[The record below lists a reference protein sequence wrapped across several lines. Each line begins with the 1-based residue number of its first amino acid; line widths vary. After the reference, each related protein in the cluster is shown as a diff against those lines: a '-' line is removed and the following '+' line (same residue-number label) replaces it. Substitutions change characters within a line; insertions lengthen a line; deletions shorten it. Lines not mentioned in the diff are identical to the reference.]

1 MLRIHNNLFPVIYD
15 YKQMSYS
22 KGLQQ
27 KLYVISHEF
36 YAVYLRTKG
45 HRSSIWIV
53 FVLRNVKRIMG
64 EPLYNPTI
72 SLQIHYVCERKAQ
85 LEKILFMGPT

>member
-36 YAVYLRTKG
+36 YAVYLRTKC
-45 HRSSIWIV
+45 HRSSI
-53 FVLRNVKRIMG
+53 
-64 EPLYNPTI
+64 
-72 SLQIHYVCERKAQ
+72 
-85 LEKILFMGPT
+85 